1 MAQQKKVASEYDSYD
16 KKNDEDAQEFLFN
29 SLEPALAKD
38 LQMIKNDNDSFAVVF
53 MKLINRIHSSSANRC
68 DELKEQLKAIKP
80 AQFPGENLVDMGHKI
95 RSIVKELKMAGQY
108 DDRLA
113 LNVVESFLQAGGPG
127 GPGSGGWMFRHAL
140 YYLWR
145 T

>member
-1 MAQQKKVASEYDSYD
+1 MTR
-16 KKNDEDAQEFLFN
+16 
-29 SLEPALAKD
+29 
-38 LQMIKNDNDSFAVVF
+38 LQS
-53 MKLINRIHSSSANRC
+53 INRIRSSSANRC
-68 DELKEQLKAIKP
+68 DELEEKLKAIKP
-80 AQFPGENLVDMGHKI
+80 AHFPGENLVEDIMGHNKI